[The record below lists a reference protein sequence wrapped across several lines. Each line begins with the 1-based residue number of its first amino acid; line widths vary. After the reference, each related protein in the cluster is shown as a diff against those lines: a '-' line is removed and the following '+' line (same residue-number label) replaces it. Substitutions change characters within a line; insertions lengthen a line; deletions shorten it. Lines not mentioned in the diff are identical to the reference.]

1 VIKVAR
7 PKAIPSVLRTRGN
20 KLRKAHC
27 RAYLRAPKVYRSGA
41 KTFEFDRDVYGHAQV
56 KEPLRTAQH
65 DKCAFCESKLTHVA
79 YGDVEHF
86 RPKAGF
92 RQRAKDAL
100 ERPGYYWL
108 AYAWENL
115 LFACQICN
123 QRHKQNAFPLQN
135 PAKRAR
141 THQDTLADE
150 KPTFV
155 DPAAE
160 DPAAFLSFREE
171 VPFGRNRRG
180 AATIQALGL
189 KRTPLTER
197 RKDLLDALRANFV
210 IAHALSPT
218 ESAVLIEEVRDAR
231 DVLRRAV
238 ADAGEFAA
246 MVRAAIPVW
255 EKEYGVRAP

>member
-1 VIKVAR
+1 VIKVDR
-7 PKAIPSVLRTRGN
+7 PTTIPPVLRTRGA
-20 KLRKAHC
+20 KLRRTHC
-27 RAYLRAPKVYRSGA
+27 RAYLRDPKAYQTGA
-41 KTFEFDRDVYGHAQV
+41 KTFAFDRDVYGHAQV
-56 KEPLRTAQH
+56 KEQLRRAQH
-65 DKCAFCESKLTHVA
+65 DKCAFCEAKVTHVA

-100 ERPGYYWL
+100 GRPGYYWL
-108 AYAWENL
+108 AYTWENL

-141 THQDTLADE
+141 THQDPLPDE

-160 DPAAFLSFREE
+160 DPAPLISFREE
-171 VPFGRNRRG
+171 VPFGKNRRG
-180 AATIQALGL
+180 TATIKALGL
-189 KRTPLTER
+189 ERAPLKER

-210 IAHALSPT
+210 IAHVL
-218 ESAVLIEEVRDAR
+218 SAVEAAVLSEEVRDAK
-231 DVLRRAV
+231 DVLQRALD
-238 ADAGEFAA
+238 DAGEFAA
-246 MVRAAIPVW
+246 MVRAAIPAW
-255 EKEYGVRAP
+255 EKEYGVQVP